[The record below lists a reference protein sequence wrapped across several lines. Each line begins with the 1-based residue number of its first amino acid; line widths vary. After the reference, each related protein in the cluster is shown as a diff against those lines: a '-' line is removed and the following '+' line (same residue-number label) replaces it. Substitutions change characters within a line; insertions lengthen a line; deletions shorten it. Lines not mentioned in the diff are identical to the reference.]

1 MTRAGRRPG
10 DPSVTKAEILGAAK
24 SAFAEYGYDG
34 ATLRRIAAAAGVDVA
49 LVSHYFGNKESL
61 FVAVHD
67 LPIMPSE
74 FARILESA
82 SEAEIGEQIARF
94 ALGTLAADDSPAV
107 SLMRAASTNPQAA
120 AMLREFIDRAL
131 TDPISA
137 MIDAPDVR
145 ERVALVVAQILG
157 VLFARHIVGVRE
169 LTAASTDDLV
179 AAVGPTVQRYLT
191 EPAWP
196 DADR

>member
-107 SLMRAASTNPQAA
+107 SLMRSASTNPQAA

-145 ERVALVVAQILG
+145 ERVALVAAQILG

>member
-107 SLMRAASTNPQAA
+107 SLMRSASTNPQAA

-145 ERVALVVAQILG
+145 ERIALVVAQILG